1 MFLHFIKTFLQPS
14 KLFTVVRFDLA
25 LLVKEETF
33 KLTTHLR
40 LLLPYIVFQM
50 LMQEMGDN
58 LMRIIFYSL
67 TLPTFLSVV
76 FVLYLSNKPLKNG
89 VQGLV

>member
-1 MFLHFIKTFLQPS
+1 
-14 KLFTVVRFDLA
+14 
-25 LLVKEETF
+25 
-33 KLTTHLR
+33 
-40 LLLPYIVFQM
+40 M